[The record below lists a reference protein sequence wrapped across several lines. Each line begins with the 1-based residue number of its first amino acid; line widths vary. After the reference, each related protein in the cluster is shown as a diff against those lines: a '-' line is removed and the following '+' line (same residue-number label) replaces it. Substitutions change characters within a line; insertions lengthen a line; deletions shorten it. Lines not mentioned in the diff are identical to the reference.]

1 MAYNIININPLDLQ
15 PSKGVGI
22 KVPFDGP
29 TGLNITYTTK
39 EAVKSNILNF
49 FLTGKRERIMNPNM
63 GVGIREQ
70 LFEQITNNTADNL
83 EDIITFGLSD
93 YFPQIQLTNLNVNAS
108 PDQNLIQIY
117 FSYSIKNTNMQDEII
132 INFNKFFFG

>member
-29 TGLNITYTTK
+29 TGLNVTYTTK

-49 FLTGKRERIMNPNM
+49 FLTGKRERIMNPIF
-63 GVGIREQ
+63 GAGIREQ
-70 LFEQITNNTADNL
+70 LFEQITNNTAENL
-83 EDIITFGLSD
+83 EDIITFGLND
-93 YFPQIQLTNLNVNAS
+93 YFPQIQLIDLNINAS

-117 FSYSIKNTNMQDEII
+117 FSYSIKNTNMQDEIT
-132 INFNKFFFG
+132 INFNN

>member
-1 MAYNIININPLDLQ
+1 MAYNVININPLDLQ

-39 EAVKSNILNF
+39 EAIKSNILNF

-63 GVGIREQ
+63 GAGIREQ
-70 LFEQITNNTADNL
+70 LFEQITNNTAENI
-83 EDIITFGLSD
+83 EDIITFGLGD
-93 YFPQIQLTNLNVNAS
+93 YFPQVKLTNLNVNAS

-117 FSYSIKNTNMQDEII
+117 FSYSIKNTNIQDEIT
-132 INFNKFFFG
+132 INFNN

>member
-49 FLTGKRERIMNPNM
+49 FLTGKRERIMNPIF
-63 GVGIREQ
+63 GAGIREQ
-70 LFEQITNNTADNL
+70 LFEQITNDTAENL
-83 EDIITFGLSD
+83 EDIITFGLND
-93 YFPQIQLTNLNVNAS
+93 YFPQIQLTNLNVNAA

-117 FSYSIKNTNMQDEII
+117 FSYSIKNTNIQDEIT
-132 INFNKFFFG
+132 INFNN

>member
-1 MAYNIININPLDLQ
+1 MAYNIVNISPLDLQ

-39 EAVKSNILNF
+39 EAIKSNILNF

-63 GVGIREQ
+63 GAGIREQ
-70 LFEQITNNTADNL
+70 LFEQITNNTVENI

-93 YFPQIQLTNLNVNAS
+93 YFPQVKLTNLNVNAA
-108 PDQNLIQIY
+108 PDQNIMQIY
-117 FSYSIKNTNMQDEII
+117 FSYSIKNTNIQDEIT
-132 INFNKFFFG
+132 INFNN

>member
-1 MAYNIININPLDLQ
+1 MAYNIVNINPLDLQ

-39 EAVKSNILNF
+39 DAIKSNILNF
-49 FLTGKRERIMNPNM
+49 FLTGKRERIMNPNF
-63 GVGIREQ
+63 GAGIREQ
-70 LFEQITNNTADNL
+70 LFEQITNNTAENL
-83 EDIITFGLSD
+83 EDIITFGLND
-93 YFPQIQLTNLNVNAS
+93 YFPQIQLTNLNISAL

-117 FSYSIKNTNMQDEII
+117 FSYSIRNTNIQDEIT
-132 INFNKFFFG
+132 INFNN

>member
-29 TGLNITYTTK
+29 TGLNVTYTTK

-49 FLTGKRERIMNPNM
+49 FLTGRRERIMNPIF
-63 GVGIREQ
+63 GAGIREQ
-70 LFEQITNNTADNL
+70 LFEQITNNIAENL
-83 EDIITFGLSD
+83 EDIITFGLGD
-93 YFPQIQLTNLNVNAS
+93 YFPQIQLIDLNVNAS

-117 FSYSIKNTNMQDEII
+117 FSYSIKNTNMQDEIT
-132 INFNKFFFG
+132 INFNN

>member
-49 FLTGKRERIMNPNM
+49 FLTGKRERIMNPIF
-63 GVGIREQ
+63 GAGIREQ
-70 LFEQITNNTADNL
+70 LFEQITNNTAENL
-83 EDIITFGLSD
+83 EDIITFGLGD
-93 YFPQIQLTNLNVNAS
+93 YFPQIQLINLNVNAS

-117 FSYSIKNTNMQDEII
+117 FSYSIKNTNMQDEIT
-132 INFNKFFFG
+132 INFNN

>member
-1 MAYNIININPLDLQ
+1 MAYNVININPLDLQ

-39 EAVKSNILNF
+39 DAVKSNILNF
-49 FLTGKRERIMNPNM
+49 FLTGKRERIMNPIF
-63 GVGIREQ
+63 GAGIREQ
-70 LFEQITNNTADNL
+70 LFEQITNNTAENL
-83 EDIITFGLSD
+83 EDIITFGLGD
-93 YFPQIQLTNLNVNAS
+93 YFPQIQLINLNVNAL

-117 FSYSIKNTNMQDEII
+117 FSYSIKNTNIQDEITV
-132 INFNKFFFG
+132 NFNN

>member
-1 MAYNIININPLDLQ
+1 MAYNVININPLDLQ

-49 FLTGKRERIMNPNM
+49 FLTGKRERIMNPIF
-63 GVGIREQ
+63 GAGIREQ
-70 LFEQITNNTADNL
+70 LFEQITNNTVENI
-83 EDIITFGLSD
+83 EDIISFGLND
-93 YFPQIQLTNLNVNAS
+93 YFPQVQLTNLNVNAS

-117 FSYSIKNTNMQDEII
+117 FSYSIKNTNIQDEIT
-132 INFNKFFFG
+132 INFNN

>member
-39 EAVKSNILNF
+39 DAVKSNILNF
-49 FLTGKRERIMNPNM
+49 FLTGKRERIMNPNF
-63 GVGIREQ
+63 GAGIREQ
-70 LFEQITNNTADNL
+70 LFEQITNDTAENL
-83 EDIITFGLSD
+83 EDIITFGLND
-93 YFPQIQLTNLNVNAS
+93 YFPQIQLTDLNVSAL
-108 PDQNLIQIY
+108 PDQNLLQIY
-117 FSYSIKNTNMQDEII
+117 FSYLIRNTNIQDEIT
-132 INFNKFFFG
+132 INFNN

>member
-1 MAYNIININPLDLQ
+1 MAYNVININPLDLQ

-63 GVGIREQ
+63 GAGIREQ
-70 LFEQITNNTADNL
+70 LFEQITNNTAENL
-83 EDIITFGLSD
+83 EDIIAFGLGD
-93 YFPQIQLTNLNVNAS
+93 YFPQIKLTNLNVSAS

-117 FSYSIKNTNMQDEII
+117 FSYSIKNTNIQDEIT
-132 INFNKFFFG
+132 INFNN